1 MKKEKVKE
9 EKELDVVVEA
19 ELSVEDLQ
27 KKLEEVENKYL
38 LLYADFENYKKRAIK
53 EKQDIVSST
62 KVNTLSSILDIDN
75 DISIAIKSIQDES
88 TKEGVQLIYNKLQN
102 FLESQGIQAIQT
114 QTYDEELHEVIS
126 VLETG
131 ESKIVDVISKGYTIY
146 GKPFRYPKIVLS
158 K

>member
-88 TKEGVQLIYNKLQN
+88 AKEGVQLIYNKLQN

-114 QTYDEELHEVIS
+114 ETYDEELHEVIS

-131 ESKIVDVISKGYTIY
+131 ESKIVDVISKGYTIN

>member
-1 MKKEKVKE
+1 MRKEKE

-88 TKEGVQLIYNKLQN
+88 AKEGVQLIYNKLQN
-102 FLESQGIQAIQT
+102 FLESQGIQSIQT